1 MLDKDIIKKDLI
13 KLADKKYKEFH
24 SNLCPGTKN
33 ILGIRVPI
41 LREYAKNLNKEYELQ
56 ELLDN
61 IDNEYYEEI
70 MLQGMIIGLNTK
82 ADFKVIL
89 ECIKKFIPKIENWAI
104 CDVFCAGLK
113 IVNKNKDEMWQFIQI
128 YLKSKNEFEIR
139 FAVVIIL
146 DYYIQEEYLYKI
158 FEIFNNINSD
168 YYYVKMAVAWA
179 ISVCIIKFYND
190 TLEYLLH
197 DATIDNWTYNKAI
210 QKALES
216 YRVTDK
222 KKTELRK
229 LKKR

>member
-1 MLDKDIIKKDLI
+1 MLDKDIIKNDLI

-24 SNLCPGTKN
+24 SNLCPGTNN

-41 LREYAKNLNKEYELQ
+41 LREYAKKLNKEYELQ

-89 ECIKKFIPKIENWAI
+89 EYIKKFITKIDNWAI

-113 IVNKNKDEMWQFIQI
+113 IVNKNKDEMWQFIQN
-128 YLKSKNEFEIR
+128 YLKSKEEFEIR
-139 FAVVIIL
+139 FAVVMIL
-146 DYYIQEEYLYKI
+146 DYYIEEEYLEKD

-179 ISVCIIKFYND
+179 ISICLVKYYNE
-190 TLEYLLH
+190 TISYLKNTNKL
-197 DATIDNWTYNKAI
+197 DQWTYNKAI

-216 YRVTDK
+216 YRIADK
-222 KKTELRK
+222 KKEELRK
-229 LKKR
+229 MKRK